1 MILLIAADS
10 KPFRVVTDESFI
22 LTLRWKKKKKSDIEI
37 ATAQTPKLIDVLAE
51 EIGITGNELDMYGKY
66 KAKVDLSILERLA
79 HRK

>member
-1 MILLIAADS
+1 MLIAADS

-22 LTLRWKKKKKSDIEI
+22 LTLRWKKIKKSDIEI